1 MLTALHLIN
10 TPNNCRP
17 TRLPA
22 TREQA
27 ICHIAPHHAAL
38 SVGDGSG
45 AAMRL
50 ADPWL
55 GGIRPDETNQPTTT
69 KRQNGKTD
77 T

>member
-1 MLTALHLIN
+1 MLPSDYEHAIP
-10 TPNNCRP
+10 TPFTCSQHFILSTHKNNCRP

-45 AAMRL
+45 AATRL
-50 ADPWL
+50 ANPWL
-55 GGIRPDETNQPTTT
+55 RGIHPD
-69 KRQNGKTD
+69 
-77 T
+77 